1 MERYELAKNR
11 IMELETEIDGVF
23 GDYIREAAHLFVTI
37 FHVMDGTEY
46 AKQRKEWTEN
56 LYEEIAGDNYET
68 SYANPAYCV
77 KKFGEKIGQ
86 YLCWF
91 YARFRDSIVAAFE
104 EDEEEVTRCME
115 LFLQVVSVLSLEEE
129 TERYLKETIYYD
141 VHDYAEDRIEKNI
154 HDLLC
159 PEETLIY
166 NIVMKSDF
174 SNTDYLYRYGEYI
187 TENEIRMAEFLG
199 KMPIEKL
206 SAMAST
212 YTEGYRKGFE
222 IAGIDLAKKKTVQI
236 RYHIGFEPMVRQAV
250 LQFEKM
256 GLKPVFTRKTNTQ
269 AVGVVSTSP
278 NKQYQYDHRFDDA
291 LYLNHALVQERLKIS
306 EKVFESYREEASL
319 YAGPAVIEVFGE
331 KLFSPKVKK
340 ESPAYKKEQEELSV
354 SYRRDYSLLQN
365 RYIPQDS
372 YSFTII
378 AYPIPEIG
386 EDFEDIFE
394 ETVKVNTLDMEEYK
408 QIQQL

>member
-11 IMELETEIDGVF
+11 IMELETEIDGAF
-23 GDYIREAAHLFVTI
+23 GDYIKEAAHLFVTI
-37 FHVMDGTEY
+37 FHVMDGTED
-46 AKQRKEWTEN
+46 AKQRKEWIGN
-56 LYEEIAGDNYET
+56 LYKEIAGDNYET

-77 KKFGEKIGQ
+77 KKFGEKTGQ

-129 TERYLKETIYYD
+129 TERCLKETIYYD

-174 SNTDYLYRYGEYI
+174 ANTDYLYCYGEYV

-222 IAGIDLAKKKTVQI
+222 IAGIDLTKKKTVQI

-256 GLKPVFTRKTNTQ
+256 GLKPVFTRKDRKS
-269 AVGVVSTSP
+269 VV
-278 NKQYQYDHRFDDA
+278 
-291 LYLNHALVQERLKIS
+291 
-306 EKVFESYREEASL
+306 
-319 YAGPAVIEVFGE
+319 
-331 KLFSPKVKK
+331 
-340 ESPAYKKEQEELSV
+340 
-354 SYRRDYSLLQN
+354 
-365 RYIPQDS
+365 
-372 YSFTII
+372 
-378 AYPIPEIG
+378 
-386 EDFEDIFE
+386 
-394 ETVKVNTLDMEEYK
+394 
-408 QIQQL
+408 

>member
-11 IMELETEIDGVF
+11 IMELETEIDGAF
-23 GDYIREAAHLFVTI
+23 GNYIKEAAHLFVTI
-37 FHVMDGTEY
+37 FHVMDGTED
-46 AKQRKEWTEN
+46 AKQRKEWTDS

-77 KKFGEKIGQ
+77 KKFGEKTGQ

-174 SNTDYLYRYGEYI
+174 ANTDYLYRYGEYV

-222 IAGIDLAKKKTVQI
+222 IAGIDLMKKKT
-236 RYHIGFEPMVRQAV
+236 E
-250 LQFEKM
+250 EK
-256 GLKPVFTRKTNTQ
+256 GILI
-269 AVGVVSTSP
+269 A
-278 NKQYQYDHRFDDA
+278 A
-291 LYLNHALVQERLKIS
+291 I
-306 EKVFESYREEASL
+306 
-319 YAGPAVIEVFGE
+319 
-331 KLFSPKVKK
+331 
-340 ESPAYKKEQEELSV
+340 LS
-354 SYRRDYSLLQN
+354 
-365 RYIPQDS
+365 
-372 YSFTII
+372 
-378 AYPIPEIG
+378 
-386 EDFEDIFE
+386 
-394 ETVKVNTLDMEEYK
+394 
-408 QIQQL
+408 

>member
-11 IMELETEIDGVF
+11 IMELETEIDGAF
-23 GDYIREAAHLFVTI
+23 GDYIKEAAHLFVTI
-37 FHVMDGTEY
+37 FHVMDGTED
-46 AKQRKEWTEN
+46 AKQRKEWTDN
-56 LYEEIAGDNYET
+56 LYEEIVGDNYET

-77 KKFGEKIGQ
+77 KKFGEKTGQ

-141 VHDYAEDRIEKNI
+141 IHDYAEDRIEKNI

-206 SAMAST
+206 LAMAST
-212 YTEGYRKGFE
+212 YTEGYRK
-222 IAGIDLAKKKTVQI
+222 A
-236 RYHIGFEPMVRQAV
+236 
-250 LQFEKM
+250 
-256 GLKPVFTRKTNTQ
+256 LK
-269 AVGVVSTSP
+269 
-278 NKQYQYDHRFDDA
+278 
-291 LYLNHALVQERLKIS
+291 L
-306 EKVFESYREEASL
+306 REL
-319 YAGPAVIEVFGE
+319 I
-331 KLFSPKVKK
+331 
-340 ESPAYKKEQEELSV
+340 
-354 SYRRDYSLLQN
+354 
-365 RYIPQDS
+365 
-372 YSFTII
+372 
-378 AYPIPEIG
+378 
-386 EDFEDIFE
+386 
-394 ETVKVNTLDMEEYK
+394 
-408 QIQQL
+408 